1 MGSNAGQFDG
11 QTAWQLAPA
20 TGRTSETI
28 DCSLTMKFWNSFSD
42 SKRTQA
48 FLEPIIPLRTE
59 RHSKAL
65 GEKRPN
71 PGSFWIA

>member
-11 QTAWQLAPA
+11 QAAWRLAPA

-28 DCSLTMKFWNSFSD
+28 DCGLRMKIWNSFSD

-48 FLEPIIPLRTE
+48 LTEVIIPLREAGTAKQGTE
-59 RHSKAL
+59 QSL
-65 GEKRPN
+65 
-71 PGSFWIA
+71 